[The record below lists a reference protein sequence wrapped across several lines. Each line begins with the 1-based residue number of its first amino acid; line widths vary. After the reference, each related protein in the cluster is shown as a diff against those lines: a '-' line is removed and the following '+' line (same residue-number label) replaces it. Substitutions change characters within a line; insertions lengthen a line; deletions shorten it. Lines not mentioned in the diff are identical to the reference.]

1 MTAPVYTLPAPPAG
15 DPAALHGYATQL
27 EACADS
33 FEDLGA
39 TTRSVTAGIKDRAQW
54 SGDAAEA
61 YSSFCGSVARPLGEA
76 PAKLRA
82 VAAAIRRHADVLERA
97 QRKVLAANA
106 VAQQATPSAVPSAAA
121 SAQEAGGAAQK
132 EVDESGKA
140 ESGEVEET
148 DAWYAKWWEDTEPV
162 RKYLEGVLAPFDI
175 VAADHWIDL
184 LEKAAGQPSEWIG
197 EIDQLI
203 GEARELK
210 DAGRPIADLLIKA
223 ANEAESVGNKLDAF
237 EAFSPGWLRAAA
249 GNLGAVKGLSG
260 TLTGL
265 GLIADAGT
273 IISPQDKG
281 AMGWVDRGAAGVNGG
296 LLAANLM
303 LDEIPVAG
311 EVVMIGTGVYLAGD
325 YLYHHWTPFRN
336 VADDVG
342 HGTVTVA
349 KDVGHAASSGWH
361 ATTKFVGGLF

>member
-1 MTAPVYTLPAPPAG
+1 LPAG

-39 TTRSVTAGIKDRAQW
+39 TTRSATAGIRDRAQW
-54 SGDAAEA
+54 TGGAAEA
-61 YSSFCGSVARPLGEA
+61 YTSFSGSVARPLGEA

-82 VAAAIRRHADVLERA
+82 VAAALRRHANVLERA
-97 QRKVLAANA
+97 QQQVTAANA
-106 VAQQATPSAVPSAAA
+106 LAEQATPEAVPSAAA
-121 SAQEAGGAAQK
+121 SAHEAGGAAQK

-148 DAWYAKWWEDTEPV
+148 NAWYAEWWEKAEPV

-184 LEKAAGQPSEWIG
+184 LEKAAGQPEEWIG
-197 EIDQLI
+197 EVDELIDVVK
-203 GEARELK
+203 EAR
-210 DAGRPIADLLIKA
+210 DAGKPITDLLISA
-223 ANEAESVGNKLDAF
+223 ANEAEAVGNKLDAF

-273 IISPQDKG
+273 MISPQDKG
-281 AMGWVDRGAAGVNGG
+281 TMGWVDRGAAGVNGG
-296 LLAANLM
+296 LLVANLAM
-303 LDEIPVAG
+303 DEIPVAG
-311 EVVMIGTGVYLAGD
+311 EVVMIGTGAYLAGD

-336 VADDVG
+336 VCNDVG